1 MKKEYDSLTS
11 ISWQLK
17 RIADALE
24 VIAIED
30 YHYKHPFEISD
41 EEPLSLRDQTDHNV
55 KNRLHD
61 IQSQV
66 RLNRLLGKLRDEEL

>member
-1 MKKEYDSLTS
+1 MKKEYDSLSS

-30 YHYKHPFEISD
+30 YYYKHPFEISD
-41 EEPLSLRDQTDHNV
+41 EETLSLRDQTDHNV

>member
-24 VIAIED
+24 IIADKD
-30 YHYKHPFEISD
+30 YTHLFEISD
-41 EEPLSLRDQTDHNV
+41 EETLRLRDQTDHNV
-55 KNRLHD
+55 KTRLHD

-66 RLNRLLGKLRDEEL
+66 RLNRLIGKLRDEEL

>member
-1 MKKEYDSLTS
+1 MSKQYDSLTS
-11 ISWQLK
+11 ISWNLK

-24 VIAIED
+24 IIADKD
-30 YHYKHPFEISD
+30 YKNPFEISD
-41 EEPLSLRDQTDHNV
+41 EETLSLRDQTDHNV